1 MVEVRG
7 LKIGEGKPKICVPIV
22 SRDSE
27 GIIEAAKAIALSS
40 AELAEWRADLFEDYE
55 DTKQVI
61 LVLGRLRKVLG
72 EKPLMFTLRSRQ
84 EGGGSD
90 FSAEQ
95 AIKLLSE
102 AAASGYPDLVDIE
115 MFSYGGLLVSALDKV
130 KGYGAVAVGSYH
142 DFKKTPAKTEIKYR
156 LKEMKRLGADIS
168 KIAVIPESKRD
179 VLDLLDAA
187 LDVNEEDPDI
197 TAICISM
204 SGIGAISR
212 ITGEFFGSAVTFA
225 AIGEL
230 SAPGQIGIEEL
241 AAAQDILHGSLS
253 GDD

>member
-22 SRDSE
+22 SRDAE
-27 GIIEAAKAIALSS
+27 GIIEAAKAIAVSS
-40 AELAEWRADLFEDYE
+40 AELAEWRADLFDGYE

-61 LVLGRLRKVLG
+61 EVLGRLRKALG

-90 FSAEQ
+90 LSTEQ

-115 MFSYGGLLVSALDKV
+115 MFSYGGHLGNTVDSI
-130 KGYGAVAVGSYH
+130 KGYGAVTVGSYH
-142 DFKKTPAKTEIKYR
+142 DFNKTPEKIEIIYR
-156 LKEMKRLGADIS
+156 LKEMKKRGADIS
-168 KIAVIPESKRD
+168 KIAVMPESRRD
-179 VLDLLDAA
+179 VLELLDAT
-187 LDVNEEDPDI
+187 LTVNEEDPDI

-230 SAPGQIGIEEL
+230 SAPGQIGIEGL
-241 AAAQDILHGSLS
+241 VAAQDILHGCLA
-253 GDD
+253 GDE